1 MQTHKDLVVWQ
12 QSIDLAETVYLYTRQ
27 FPKEETFAMVSQMRR
42 SATSIPM
49 NVAEGYARYYYK
61 ETLHFLYIAVGSA
74 AELDTQVIICK
85 RIGYLDDSQAFFL
98 EQQITSIRKMLNAL
112 IKSLKNK
119 MNNGIDP
126 NH

>member
-1 MQTHKDLVVWQ
+1 
-12 QSIDLAETVYLYTRQ
+12 
-27 FPKEETFAMVSQMRR
+27 MVSQMRR

-126 NH
+126 NHHSTTPPLHQFTNPLIH